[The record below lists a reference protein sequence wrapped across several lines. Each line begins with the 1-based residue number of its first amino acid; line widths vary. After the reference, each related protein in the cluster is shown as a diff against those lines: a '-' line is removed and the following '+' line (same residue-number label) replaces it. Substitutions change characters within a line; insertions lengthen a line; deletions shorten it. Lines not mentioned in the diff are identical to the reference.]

1 MKDAIL
7 RMQRFGKLIQSFVKM
22 EDTGMCLKTDET
34 EIKTKQGV
42 EDTE

>member
-1 MKDAIL
+1 MKDTIL
-7 RMQRFGKLIQSFVKM
+7 RMQRFGKLIQSFVKIAA
-22 EDTGMCLKTDET
+22 TGMCLKTDET